1 MVPKPLQGISFLVG
15 HHPTYVRQP
24 GLQEHL
30 VPKAL
35 QGINFLEKATPSL
48 CRETK
53 AAVARGLQN
62 FARHESSSRTP
73 NLCKALSWLIRDT
86 LPMSRNLGY
95 WSTRSQSTAA
105 TLRLAQNNENAAALP
120 VMAGLPR
127 TGRNDYGSYRERGD
141 MRGELHH
148 IVPIDP
154 IDPKLTRMTLLTLLT
169 PN

>member
-1 MVPKPLQGISFLVG
+1 MVSKPLQGIFFLVG

-24 GLQEHL
+24 RLLEHL

-35 QGINFLEKATPSL
+35 QGINFLEEATPSL
-48 CRETK
+48 CRETR

-62 FARHESSSRTP
+62 SARHESSSRTP
-73 NLCKALSWLIRDT
+73 NLCKALSLWFGDT

-95 WSTRSQSTAA
+95 WSTRSQTTAA
-105 TLRLAQNNENAAALP
+105 NLELAQNNENAAALP

-127 TGRNDYGSYRERGD
+127 TGRNGYGSYRERGV

-148 IVPIDP
+148 IDHIDP
-154 IDPKLTRMTLLTLLT
+154 IDPILTRLTLLTLLT